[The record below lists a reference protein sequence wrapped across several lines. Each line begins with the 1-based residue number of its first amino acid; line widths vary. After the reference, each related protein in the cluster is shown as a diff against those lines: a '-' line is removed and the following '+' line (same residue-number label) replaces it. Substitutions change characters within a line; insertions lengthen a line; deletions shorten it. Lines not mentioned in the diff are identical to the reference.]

1 MPAARPRSARWNA
14 WLWLLTKPA
23 RGIAAVTTDD
33 ATTTPLGLRDD
44 GAPHRLRARA
54 PDPERADPD
63 PVRGDPALRLAA
75 ARRAEG
81 PSWPAG
87 IVFGLA
93 AITDQLDGYL
103 ARRWHVESQ
112 FGKVADPLAD
122 RLMIDTAVVM
132 LVAFDRLP
140 WVALIILLRDLLL
153 VGGYKL
159 VVPRGYEFEVSR
171 LGKIATWGLYASIG
185 LVLVTEKGT
194 WWPVA
199 CFWISLALAVIAAGQ
214 YVLKARRTV
223 RL

>member
-1 MPAARPRSARWNA
+1 VEPRTVS
-14 WLWLLTKPA
+14 
-23 RGIAAVTTDD
+23 
-33 ATTTPLGLRDD
+33 
-44 GAPHRLRARA
+44 
-54 PDPERADPD
+54 E
-63 PVRGDPALRLAA
+63 PVRQIPNALTILRLAA
-75 ARRAEG
+75 IPLFIWLLLDERTG

-93 AITDQLDGYL
+93 GLTDQLDGYL

-132 LVAFDRLP
+132 LVLLDRLP
-140 WVALIILLRDLLL
+140 WVALVILGRDLLL
-153 VGGYKL
+153 VGGYRL

-194 WWPVA
+194 WWPLV
-199 CFWISLALAVIAAGQ
+199 CFWINLALAVIAAAQ
-214 YVLKARRTV
+214 YVLKARREV
-223 RL
+223 RR

>member
-1 MPAARPRSARWNA
+1 MAYENTVSAPLRQLPNALTIARFVAIP
-14 WLWLLTKPA
+14 LFVVLL
-23 RGIAAVTTDD
+23 V
-33 ATTTPLGLRDD
+33 RDQD
-44 GAPHRLRARA
+44 
-54 PDPERADPD
+54 
-63 PVRGDPALRLAA
+63 
-75 ARRAEG
+75 G

-87 IVFGLA
+87 IVFALA
-93 AITDQLDGYL
+93 AITDQLDGWL
-103 ARRWHVESQ
+103 ARRWRVESA

-122 RLMIDTAVVM
+122 RLMIDVCVVL
-132 LVAFDRLP
+132 LVAYDRLP
-140 WVALIILLRDLLL
+140 WIALVILLRDVLL

-199 CFWISLALAVIAAGQ
+199 CFWISLTLAVIAAGQ
-214 YVLKARRTV
+214 YVLKARTV